1 MPEPGHRERQLFHTQ
16 ADAQH
21 ALDVEHLAKF
31 GYKQELNR
39 SLGFFSNFAIAF
51 SFISATNGFYGLFW
65 YGLDVGG
72 PAALIW
78 SWPIVVFGQLM
89 VALVFAE
96 AASHF
101 PLAGGVYQW
110 ARHLV
115 NGTYGWFAAWMFA
128 FALLISVAGVAF
140 GASPIVNSLLG
151 WEGTGHQLFWI
162 AVAFTVGP
170 MLLNVYGVT
179 VAAFFNNIGTIAEII
194 GLIVIAI
201 ALYVAVAV
209 GHGEHQGASVF
220 FDTGGTGQGHSWGYG
235 GAFLAAML
243 TSAWVLFGF
252 DSAGELAEETADPTR
267 TVPRAIIY
275 AVAITAVISAFW
287 LVAMVLA
294 IPDVASTQAEGTN
307 AIASIFDA
315 HFPRWV
321 TNLFLVIVLIAIFVC
336 CLAIQVSATRLLFA
350 FGRDRMI
357 PGSRFFAYVN
367 PRTRTPLVSAVT
379 VAVVAVGVLL
389 FQGQLWRVI
398 AWATAGTYLAY
409 QMVVFGALI
418 ARAHGWPQ
426 RRAYFNLGRWGWP
439 VNVAG
444 FIYGAF
450 MIVNLSW
457 PRSPGSPWY
466 DNYLIPL
473 STAVIFALGG
483 VMYFVQRARGINVGR
498 MIRDM
503 APDEASARA
512 SPETQPRNIECTA
525 AVDPASVSGPNR

>member
-1 MPEPGHRERQLFHTQ
+1 
-16 ADAQH
+16 
-21 ALDVEHLAKF
+21 
-31 GYKQELNR
+31 
-39 SLGFFSNFAIAF
+39 
-51 SFISATNGFYGLFW
+51 
-65 YGLDVGG
+65 
-72 PAALIW
+72 
-78 SWPIVVFGQLM
+78 
-89 VALVFAE
+89 
-96 AASHF
+96 
-101 PLAGGVYQW
+101 
-110 ARHLV
+110 
-115 NGTYGWFAAWMFA
+115 
-128 FALLISVAGVAF
+128 
-140 GASPIVNSLLG
+140 
-151 WEGTGHQLFWI
+151 
-162 AVAFTVGP
+162 
-170 MLLNVYGVT
+170 
-179 VAAFFNNIGTIAEII
+179 
-194 GLIVIAI
+194 
-201 ALYVAVAV
+201 
-209 GHGEHQGASVF
+209 
-220 FDTGGTGQGHSWGYG
+220 
-235 GAFLAAML
+235 
-243 TSAWVLFGF
+243 
-252 DSAGELAEETADPTR
+252 
-267 TVPRAIIY
+267 
-275 AVAITAVISAFW
+275 
-287 LVAMVLA
+287 
-294 IPDVASTQAEGTN
+294 
-307 AIASIFDA
+307 
-315 HFPRWV
+315 
-321 TNLFLVIVLIAIFVC
+321 
-336 CLAIQVSATRLLFA
+336 
-350 FGRDRMI
+350 
-357 PGSRFFAYVN
+357 
-367 PRTRTPLVSAVT
+367 VT